1 MEEER
6 EKHKFEKREK
16 IREIISIF
24 ALTPYKKKYVRGRG
38 KELENR
44 RLEAMDESF
53 SIEYKFAE

>member
-6 EKHKFEKREK
+6 EKHKFEK
-16 IREIISIF
+16 REIISIF

-38 KELENR
+38 NELENR
-44 RLEAMDESF
+44 RAEAMDESF